1 MNATRSNNDDGRLS
15 RLLHEWQPKM
25 SLPPGFNENVWRRIA
40 RLDDGSKGSVW
51 ADFWRTI
58 DAAFRRPAL
67 AISYVAIL
75 VAIGLGAGR
84 FQARETAA
92 KLDRSL
98 EARYL
103 ATVDPY
109 LKTR

>member
-1 MNATRSNNDDGRLS
+1 MNATRSNNDDDRLGK
-15 RLLHEWQPKM
+15 LLHEWQPEM
-25 SLPPGFNENVWRRIA
+25 SLPPGFKDDVWRRIA
-40 RLDDGSKGSVW
+40 RLDDESKGSVW

-58 DAAFRRPAL
+58 DAAFRQPAL

-75 VAIGLGAGR
+75 VVIGLGVGR

-103 ATVDPY
+103 AAVDPY